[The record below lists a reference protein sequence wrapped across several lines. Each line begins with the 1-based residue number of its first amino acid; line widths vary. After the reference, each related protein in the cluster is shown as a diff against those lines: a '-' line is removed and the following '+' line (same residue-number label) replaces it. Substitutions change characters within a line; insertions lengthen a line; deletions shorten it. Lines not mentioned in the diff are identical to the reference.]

1 MLDAET
7 LDRLTE
13 AEAPVLSVYL
23 SRPMQVNPSAR
34 LTDLLRPIREAAAE
48 SEHREEKAVRQALRS
63 VMELSWRLETE
74 PAPGVAI
81 FATNGEVSYE
91 TLPGEVWDVAML
103 ADAPYL
109 RPLRALP
116 EPTVTLIATTDRRR
130 ADIFVKRDGEM
141 TPAGVVEEETGH
153 KANYGGWK
161 GLAEHGARNAA
172 EEMARR
178 HFDRVA
184 ERFFEMHKSEPV
196 TWVAI
201 GGHQDQVERA
211 CRSPAPLPAEAHA
224 RHLRDRPGDGDPA
237 HGQGGSRPHSKGRR
251 GPQSPGGGR
260 PAPGRLRGAGIPW
273 PGVSTR
279 SWQRSISAA
288 VDLLGVAGTRPEP
301 GVVCSRCGWIGRKGS
316 RCPVC
321 GGATRDHPDIA
332 AEAIERVIAS
342 GGKARPVWPRA
353 RRSMSAG
360 AAALLRFPLPV
371 ID

>member
-7 LDRLTE
+7 LDRLAE

-34 LTDLLRPIREAAAE
+34 LADLLRPIREAAAG

-74 PAPGVAI
+74 PAPGIAI
-81 FATNGEVSYE
+81 FATNGEVTYE
-91 TLPGEVWDVAML
+91 TLPGEVWDVAVL

-116 EPTVTLIATTDRRR
+116 EPTVTLVATTDRRR
-130 ADIFVKRDGEM
+130 ADIFVKRGGEV

-161 GLAEHGARNAA
+161 GLAEYGARNAA

-184 ERFFEMHKSEPV
+184 ERFFEMHKSDPV

-201 GGHQDQVERA
+201 GGHQDQVEELAGHLHPYLQKRMLGTFVIDPSMATPHAVKEAVATLEASARA
-211 CRSPAPLPAEAHA
+211 ANAQAVADQLLA
-224 RHLRDRPGDGDPA
+224 
-237 HGQGGSRPHSKGRR
+237 GSGSGETVAW
-251 GPQSPGGGR
+251 GLDQV
-260 PAPGRLRGAGIPW
+260 L
-273 PGVSTR
+273 
-279 SWQRSISAA
+279 AA
-288 VDLLGVAGTRPEP
+288 VNLAAIDLLGVAGTAPEP

-321 GGATRDHPDIA
+321 GGETRRHPDIA

-342 GGKARPVWPRA
+342 GGRLVQLAEGSPIDE
-353 RRSMSAG
+353 AG

>member
-1 MLDAET
+1 MIDAET
-7 LDRLTE
+7 LARLTE

-34 LTDLLRPIREAAAE
+34 LTDLLRPIREAAVE
-48 SEHREEKAVRQALRS
+48 SEHREEKAVRQALNS

-91 TLPGEVWDVAML
+91 ALPGEVWDVAML

-130 ADIFVKRDGEM
+130 ADIFMKRDGEM

-184 ERFFEMHKSEPV
+184 ERFFEMHKAEPV

-201 GGHQDQVERA
+201 GGHQGQVDEVAGHLHPYLRQRMLGTFVIDPTSATPHTVKEAVSALEAAARASKAQAVAEQLVAGSESGDTVAWGLDQV
-211 CRSPAPLPAEAHA
+211 L
-224 RHLRDRPGDGDPA
+224 
-237 HGQGGSRPHSKGRR
+237 
-251 GPQSPGGGR
+251 
-260 PAPGRLRGAGIPW
+260 
-273 PGVSTR
+273 
-279 SWQRSISAA
+279 AA
-288 VDLLGVAGTRPEP
+288 ANIAAIELLAVAGTRPEP
-301 GVVCSRCGWIGRKGS
+301 GVVCSSCGWIGRKRS

-321 GGATRDHPDIA
+321 GAATIDHPDIA

-342 GGKARPVWPRA
+342 GGRLVSLAEGTPVDG
-353 RRSMSAG
+353 AG